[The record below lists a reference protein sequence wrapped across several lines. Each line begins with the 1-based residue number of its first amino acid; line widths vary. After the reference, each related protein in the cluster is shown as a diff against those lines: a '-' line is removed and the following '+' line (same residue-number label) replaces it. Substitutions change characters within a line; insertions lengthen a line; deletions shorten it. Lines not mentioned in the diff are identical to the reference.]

1 QAGYLS
7 YVGNAGEL
15 WRLVHEGCE
24 QKKYSFQ
31 YYDGE
36 EAGIL
41 ESTACRRKMF
51 LDTLLFLS
59 LSEKIALLL
68 TEIRKEK
75 GRSLDS
81 LAKQINVSKGF
92 LEHVEGNHISITID
106 TLEMLLQALKIDQ
119 KTFFQRLSDK

>member
-1 QAGYLS
+1 
-7 YVGNAGEL
+7 
-15 WRLVHEGCE
+15 
-24 QKKYSFQ
+24 
-31 YYDGE
+31 
-36 EAGIL
+36 
-41 ESTACRRKMF
+41 M
-51 LDTLLFLS
+51 S